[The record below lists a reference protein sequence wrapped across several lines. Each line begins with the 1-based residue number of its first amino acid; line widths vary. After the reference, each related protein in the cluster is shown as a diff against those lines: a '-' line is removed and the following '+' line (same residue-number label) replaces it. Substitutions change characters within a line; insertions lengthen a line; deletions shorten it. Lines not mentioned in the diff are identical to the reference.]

1 MPTWLNAA
9 AAGAARRSN
18 ERAKKMREERRGEKG
33 SNSEWTTS
41 TSEIDPEQAKSLQ
54 TFSFGLYL
62 VIAIMII
69 FIIISYVIDRRKMNK
84 YDTKYS
90 EDDDYEDDFDSWS
103 VWRDHWR

>member
-9 AAGAARRSN
+9 SAGAARRSN
-18 ERAKKMREERRGEKG
+18 ERAKKMREERRGENG

-41 TSEIDPEQAKSLQ
+41 TSEMDPEQAKSLQ

-69 FIIISYVIDRRKMNK
+69 YIIITYFIEKRNK
-84 YDTKYS
+84 DEHKYKNIY
-90 EDDDYEDDFDSWS
+90 DDDDDEYNFKNF
-103 VWRDHWR
+103 